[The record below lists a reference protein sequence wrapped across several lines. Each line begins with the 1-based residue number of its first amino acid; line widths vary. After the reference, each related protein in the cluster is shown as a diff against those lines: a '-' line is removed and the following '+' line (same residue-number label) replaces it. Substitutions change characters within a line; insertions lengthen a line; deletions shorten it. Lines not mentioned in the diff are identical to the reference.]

1 MTAQLILAFL
11 TSSALIATLYCIAA
25 MVAWLAFIVREA
37 GGYVSD
43 YAGRNRA
50 LLKGEV
56 LAANDGLH
64 GEMVKIVAAVRRKL
78 TAEAAA
84 VG

>member
-37 GGYVSD
+37 GAVSRPTD
-43 YAGRNRA
+43 VTERY
-50 LLKGEV
+50 
-56 LAANDGLH
+56 LASWLCRHVPCPGSD
-64 GEMVKIVAAVRRKL
+64 RR
-78 TAEAAA
+78 
-84 VG
+84 